1 MVFRGAELEYDNFEL
16 IRGQSHM
23 IKVIERSK
31 TARNITISC
40 NTTLWGFFW
49 VINATEVYFLTLE
62 VNITS

>member
-31 TARNITISC
+31 TVGNITVSS
-40 NTTLWGFFW
+40 NTTLSVFFW
-49 VINATEVYFLTLE
+49 VINAMEA
-62 VNITS
+62 